1 MKHRW
6 LKEMLADGEGYA
18 SSRRFG
24 YIISISTIC
33 VSLLACVLLFIA
45 MAIYSPVVI
54 QSSVFPTLTQFV
66 SLFSG
71 ALLTAA
77 TAGYVAGGWMETKRI
92 TDDCTSAD
100 THVSNSGTKGTKNTK
115 DANVGQDAP
124 E

>member
-6 LKEMLADGEGYA
+6 LKEMLADGDGYA

-77 TAGYVAGGWMETKRI
+77 TAGYVAGGFFEAKESK
-92 TDDCTSAD
+92 DQKD
-100 THVSNSGTKGTKNTK
+100 GGKN
-115 DANVGQDAP
+115 GR
-124 E
+124 EE